1 MSELDDDDNDK
12 VNGDIYIKLMEKA
25 LASGMDYLATE
36 KARVNRL
43 ISNGSMKSEKLASF
57 LRKQNVL
64 SAFLD
69 EDQ

>member
-1 MSELDDDDNDK
+1 
-12 VNGDIYIKLMEKA
+12 MEKA
-25 LASGMDYLATE
+25 LANGMDYLATE
-36 KARVNRL
+36 KARVDRL

-57 LRKQNVL
+57 LRKLNVL